1 MVTKAYARILPPEVR
16 RYFTLNSGL
25 PTSFLNN
32 AFNPRPLTGPAKT
45 GVCPPKKPSPG
56 GG

>member
-16 RYFTLNSGL
+16 QYFAQFGINNK
-25 PTSFLNN
+25 FLNN

>member
-1 MVTKAYARILPPEVR
+1 MVTNAYARILPPEVH
-16 RYFTLNSGL
+16 RYFTQFGITNKL
-25 PTSFLNN
+25 FNN